1 MALIHAS
8 LCLVAAGG
16 SGAYV
21 KKIFTI
27 TSGNYGQTFNY
38 SVGAAGA
45 GGTVNSGGSG
55 GSSTSSQGTFSTTF
69 ALTASGGSGGV
80 TIF

>member
-1 MALIHAS
+1 MSGITVTGGMTFA
-8 LCLVAAGG
+8 VNGGGG

-45 GGTVNSGGSG
+45 GG
-55 GSSTSSQGTFSTTF
+55 
-69 ALTASGGSGGV
+69 V